1 MIIIPFLNGYNWE
14 YTQHFQTNPFLF
26 LFYWTTAAV
35 AAFMEIPMEICLRLT
50 TMVARQAVATD
61 PSKAAIEAMNA
72 LKNLAAT
79 GREP

>member
-1 MIIIPFLNGYNWE
+1 LFINFLN
-14 YTQHFQTNPFLF
+14 
-26 LFYWTTAAV
+26 FYFSEPLQQWQL
-35 AAFMEIPMEICLRLT
+35 PWRSPWNCLRLT

-79 GREP
+79 GRGANFLWLFSIENLRLG